1 MTADEAL
8 FAQWGKQLRHRQQT
22 QASYDPKGAASLFG
36 KRYLHFDFAVSDAEM
51 VEWQPILLDPRQV
64 RQRAF
69 YPFLKM
75 VKQRKRFQKDEAG
88 VRRPSPPKQRELCYA
103 AHHDALF
110 YSWYGFQLE
119 SLLEPRLQTAGVTD
133 CVLAYRTQGRNNL
146 HFAKDVFDYMA
157 IQSSCVALA
166 FDVTKFFDTLDHRL
180 LKQAWVDLLQ
190 ERELP
195 PDHYTIFKAVTH
207 FRFVQVDQILAA
219 LGEEAIKKC
228 RQRRRLVYP
237 AQFRSKLLSLQET
250 NTVKGIPQGAPMSAV
265 LSNLY
270 MLQVD
275 AVLQRF
281 AQANQGIYRR
291 YCDDLLLVLPPALA
305 QAGEKLVREQL
316 ASLKLELNERKTERR
331 FFTRNQQGTLVC
343 QDEYNSYLP
352 LQYLGLEY
360 CGKAIRLRASSLA
373 RYHQRLR
380 RSVRKAVRKAKGVSG
395 KDGGKVYRR
404 KLYERFT
411 YLGKT
416 NFITYAERA
425 HDITGSEAIQQQV
438 SGSVERVQ
446 AVIRSEEARYAS
458 KRRDG
463 VIGGKGH
470 LRTGF

>member
-8 FAQWGKQLRHRQQT
+8 FAQWGEQLRHRQQI
-22 QASYDPKGAASLFG
+22 QATYDPKSAASLFG
-36 KRYLHFDFAVSDAEM
+36 KRYLHFDFAVSDTELM
-51 VEWQPILLDPRQV
+51 EWQPVLLDPKQV

-75 VKQRKRFQKDEAG
+75 VKQRKRYQKDEMG
-88 VRRPSPPKQRELCYA
+88 IRRPAPPKQRELCYA

-110 YSWYGFQLE
+110 YSWYGFRLE
-119 SLLEPRLQTAGVTD
+119 NLLEPRLHAAGVAE

-146 HFAKDVFDYMA
+146 HFAKEVFDYIA
-157 IQSSCVALA
+157 TQPSCVALA

-195 PDHYTIFKAVTH
+195 PDHYTIFKAVTR
-207 FRFVQVDQILAA
+207 FRFVQVDLLLAA
-219 LGEEAIKKC
+219 LGENAVQRC

-237 AQFRSKLLSLQET
+237 AQFRANLLALQET
-250 NTVKGIPQGAPMSAV
+250 NTIKGIPQGAPMSAV
-265 LSNLY
+265 LSNVY
-270 MLQVD
+270 MLRVD
-275 AVLQRF
+275 AVLRHF

-291 YCDDLLLVLPPALA
+291 YCDDLLLVLPPAFA
-305 QAGEKLVREQL
+305 QAGEELVREQL
-316 ASLKLELNERKTERR
+316 AGLKLELNERKTERR
-331 FFTRNQQGTLVC
+331 FFTRNQQGALDC
-343 QDEYNSYLP
+343 QDEHGKYIP

-360 CGKAIRLRASSLA
+360 CGKTMRLRAASLA

-380 RSVRKAVRKAKGVSG
+380 RGVRKAVRKAKGAGG
-395 KDGGKVYRR
+395 KNGGKVYRR

-411 YLGKT
+411 HLGKT

-425 HDITGSEAIQQQV
+425 CDITGSESIRRQV

-446 AVIRSEEARYAS
+446 AVIRAEEARYAGR
-458 KRRDG
+458 RRDG
-463 VIGGKGH
+463 MMAGKGH
-470 LRTGF
+470 HRTGF